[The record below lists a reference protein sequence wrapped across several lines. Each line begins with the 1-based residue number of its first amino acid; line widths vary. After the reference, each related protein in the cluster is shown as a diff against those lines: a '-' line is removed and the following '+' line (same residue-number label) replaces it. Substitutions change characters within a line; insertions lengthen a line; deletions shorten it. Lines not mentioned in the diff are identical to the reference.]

1 MLNWGFNTR
10 VSAAKKWHHIIK
22 GITSS
27 YMSGEIVN
35 EQAFKKNSV
44 TALVLSYFGQ
54 VQSTFK
60 LQETWK
66 QEFIRLKKNSIW
78 NKDG

>member
-1 MLNWGFNTR
+1 
-10 VSAAKKWHHIIK
+10 
-22 GITSS
+22 
-27 YMSGEIVN
+27 MSGEIVN

-54 VQSTFK
+54 VQSTCK

-78 NKDG
+78 TRMVKNGDH

>member
-1 MLNWGFNTR
+1 
-10 VSAAKKWHHIIK
+10 
-22 GITSS
+22 
-27 YMSGEIVN
+27 MSGEIVN

-54 VQSTFK
+54 VQSTCK